1 MLTDD
6 LTDQQTDSDPTRN
19 ARHANSEGEAIRVL
33 LSGTVVRLRD
43 PTRLRDA
50 GLTKACECS

>member
-6 LTDQQTDSDPTRN
+6 LTDQQTDSNPTGN

-33 LSGTVVRLRD
+33 LRGAVVRLRN

-50 GLTKACECS
+50 GLTKACERS